1 MTFKKFSIVFTA
13 IIMAL
18 LMSIASVSVMAA
30 GDSIPKEPEPVP
42 TDILD
47 AEPTTAAPA
56 QEVGTTAPASDEGVV
71 IPDKPTKAV
80 SEEEPAVDPEV
91 LYGDVNLDGKVNIN
105 DVTALQ
111 SYFARKIDA
120 PAGLTTHGDTNTD
133 GKVNI
138 YDATVIQLYLA
149 GTFTELPV
157 TPDGYY
163 ARLIRP

>member
-47 AEPTTAAPA
+47 DEPTTAAPA
-56 QEVGTTAPASDEGVV
+56 QEVGTT
-71 IPDKPTKAV
+71 AV